1 MVKSRKK
8 SWLFLPYLLLYGLGS
23 KTVEMPAA
31 STQTL
36 FCYIQQRS
44 KEETLDLYTLK
55 CSWLTQHCTD
65 TLSSSKSHNSSPIPQ
80 EHIKYYR

>member
-8 SWLFLPYLLLYGLGS
+8 SWLFLPYLLLSGLGS
-23 KTVEMPAA
+23 KIVEMPAA

-44 KEETLDLYTLK
+44 KEETLDLYILK
-55 CSWLTQHCTD
+55 CCWLTQHSTD
-65 TLSSSKSHNSSPIPQ
+65 TTQS
-80 EHIKYYR
+80 